1 MLRKTIL
8 ALAIIVFSANL
19 AIGQTQA
26 EERVGFRGW
35 GPRVGASIDPDQIV
49 FGGHIDFGNFAERI
63 RFQPSLEM
71 GLGDNL
77 TLVTVN
83 FDADYR
89 FRSQWDVW
97 TPFVGG
103 GVGLHFYNWN
113 NGVNDN
119 GSDTEV
125 GLHAVGGIEK
135 GLSNGDRFFLL
146 AKVGFVHSP
155 DLEILA
161 GWTFFH

>member
-1 MLRKTIL
+1 MLKETIL

-19 AIGQTQA
+19 AIGQTET

-49 FGGHIDFGNFAERI
+49 FGGHVDFGNFAKRV

-89 FRSQWDVW
+89 FRSKWDVW
-97 TPFVGG
+97 TPYVGG
-103 GVGLHFYNWN
+103 GVALHFYSW
-113 NGVNDN
+113 DN
-119 GSDTEV
+119 GANDSENDTEV
-125 GLHAVGGIEK
+125 GLHALGGIEK
-135 GLSNGDRFFLL
+135 GLSNGDRFFLVV
-146 AKVGFVHSP
+146 KVGFVHSP
-155 DLEILA
+155 DLKILA